1 MTERVRTAEVK
12 PPLTE
17 IETGT
22 DLAPTETGPNPP
34 QIGTGTGNV
43 QTLLATVVV
52 LGTMGDTQR
61 SPMANL
67 TFGTFVSVTSS
78 GIQPQVII
86 GTTSG
91 ALSRTG
97 CDAVTCMSCRASCR
111 GTIAFSRT
119 TGEWSKGKR
128 TSTLSILWHS

>member
-22 DLAPTETGPNPP
+22 DLAPTETGPNLP
-34 QIGTGTGNV
+34 QVGTGIGNV
-43 QTLLATVVV
+43 QTLLVTVVV

-61 SPMANL
+61 SPTANL

-78 GIQPQVII
+78 G
-86 GTTSG
+86 S
-91 ALSRTG
+91 
-97 CDAVTCMSCRASCR
+97 
-111 GTIAFSRT
+111 
-119 TGEWSKGKR
+119 
-128 TSTLSILWHS
+128 